1 VKFLVIAL
9 VLFSAHSLA
18 QSGTPRTGS
27 SAEISII
34 LRGAAQPALIEVRTD
49 PAVTKNEELRFWI
62 YRNDDDSRA
71 FDSRVVPPVEPGLY
85 RLEYTFPEKGSW
97 ELRMRYGTGLDLY
110 YANVSNYLEPSQEKT
125 LNFRETFYGS
135 LSTST
140 PRYIQPLGFGIFALM
155 LVIALTLVVTILRW
169 LKRQQKTALN
179 SSRA

>member
-1 VKFLVIAL
+1 VRRRVAVIIFI
-9 VLFSAHSLA
+9 FSLSLTLA

-27 SAEISII
+27 SAEVSIV
-34 LRGAAQPALIEVRTD
+34 LGGAVQPALIEVRTD
-49 PAVTKNEELRFWI
+49 PAITKNEELRFWI

-71 FDSRVVPPVEPGLY
+71 FDSRVAPPVEPGLY
-85 RLEYTFPEKGSW
+85 RLEYSFPEKGSW

-135 LSTST
+135 LTTST

-169 LKRQQKTALN
+169 LKRQQKTAEV
-179 SSRA
+179 